1 MMAPPLITQ
10 ERASKSTNC
19 TYEYSTRWV
28 EEQHKVVKDSLCADP
43 NVCVDQRVVTS
54 PELTA
59 ACLGDG
65 RADGSEYFGLAK
77 RAVQGKEVVAVLMIT
92 MKPFPIS
99 QDCLCVRSMYAS
111 AAVPRAPC
119 LVCSNRI
126 WSAFL
131 SILCRSTPICFSA

>member
-10 ERASKSTNC
+10 ERALKSTNC

-77 RAVQGKEVVAVLMIT
+77 RVVQGKEVIAVLMIT
-92 MKPFPIS
+92 MKPFPVS
-99 QDCLCVRSMYAS
+99 CLCLCVRSMHAS
-111 AAVPRAPC
+111 AAMPC
-119 LVCSNRI
+119 ATCLLSSNLI
-126 WSAFL
+126 WSAFF
-131 SILCRSTPICFSA
+131 SIHCRSMPICFSA